1 MEPEDIIL
9 VFVCWVLSQIFHSSL
24 SLSSRGSFG
33 SLQFLPLGWCHLD
46 IWGYWYF
53 SQQPWFQLVL
63 HSAWHFAWCMK
74 LNKQSDS
81 IEPWCTPFP
90 IWNQFGILYSRES
103 HPGFGEYR
111 ASQAVG
117 HSSLGMQARAGFMEI
132 RSSNVETGH
141 DWQGGRWRFP
151 SEAGRPCFLGQS
163 ELPKTKQ
170 KSLIGMW

>member
-1 MEPEDIIL
+1 MIL

-24 SLSSRGSFG
+24 SLLSRGSFG
-33 SLQFLPLGWCHLD
+33 SLQFLPLGRCHLD

-53 SQQPWFQLVL
+53 SWQSWFQLVL
-63 HSAWHFAWCMK
+63 HSAWHFAWCKK

-81 IEPWCTPFP
+81 IKPWCTPFP
-90 IWNQFGILYSRES
+90 IWNQFGILYPRES

-117 HSSLGMQARAGFMEI
+117 CSSLGMQARAGFMEI
-132 RSSNVETGH
+132 RSGNVETRH
-141 DWQGGRWRFP
+141 DWQGRRWRFP
-151 SEAGRPCFLGQS
+151 SEPGKPCFLGQS

-170 KSLIGMW
+170 KSMIGVW